1 MNPTGLAPHAAGTE
15 PQLVLRQATVADAE
29 FAVQVIRTTMQGHVL
44 RTWGHWNEPGVRERA
59 IEDTGAGRTHIIELD
74 GQAAGLFLVDE
85 RPTHTELEQIFL
97 LPPFQRRGLGTR
109 LMREL
114 MAQADRSGRTL
125 RLQVLRVNPA
135 RFWYSQL
142 GLREVEQ
149 SDAFLVMAYDP
160 PRSVP

>member
-1 MNPTGLAPHAAGTE
+1 MTSTGPAPSSADREAA
-15 PQLVLRQATVADAE
+15 LVLRRATEADAE
-29 FAVQVIRTTMQGHVL
+29 FAVEVIRTTMQGHVL

-59 IEDTGAGRTHIIELD
+59 REDTGAGRTHIIELD

-97 LPPFQRRGLGTR
+97 LPAFQRRGLGTR

-135 RFWYSQL
+135 RFWYLNL
-142 GLREVEQ
+142 GLTQIEQ
-149 SDAFLVMAYDP
+149 SDAFLVLAYAP
-160 PRSVP
+160 PRSDT